1 MLYKGLQTVI
11 CAAVRQADKPLFT
24 RYADALIMGA
34 VREDVTYLRSRKRI
48 WEHLSL
54 THFSGRF
61 LPGGFI
67 PFFTPS
73 AAHCAQIYFDRAC
86 KLAAQQKIAAAMVQL
101 GQASHL
107 LIDMA
112 CPAHAHRVAHWRDSY
127 EWYIEVHG
135 DSLGALRAA
144 MPMDYQS
151 AAAIVE
157 GLARFTR
164 QFPAD
169 GTHHHLGRW
178 LKARGWRRSH
188 TRVEIAQQ
196 AEQIIPVASAH
207 LAAMYLLF
215 LQKSQLLNSTIT

>member
-1 MLYKGLQTVI
+1 MLYKGLQIII
-11 CAAVRQADKPLFT
+11 CAAVRQADIALFT
-24 RYADALIMGA
+24 RYCDALILGA
-34 VREDVTYLRSRKRI
+34 VREDIAYLRPQKRI
-48 WEHLSL
+48 WEHLSF
-54 THFSGRF
+54 THFSGRW
-61 LPGGFI
+61 LSGGFI

-73 AAHCAQIYFDRAC
+73 AARCAQHYFDHAC

-101 GQASHL
+101 GRASHL

-112 CPAHAHRVAHWRDSY
+112 CPVHVHRVAHWHDGY

-135 DSLGALRAA
+135 DDLAMLQAA
-144 MPMDYQS
+144 IPTAYQS
-151 AAAIVE
+151 AAEIVE

-188 TRVEIAQQ
+188 THTEIAQQ

-215 LQKSQLLNSTIT
+215 VQKNQTIV